1 MYSKAATASSS
12 VALART
18 VASVSSTGRRA
29 LSQSV
34 VGQSDVYTTHNFIN
48 GKFVESATNDFYELR
63 SPATNEVLT
72 RVPLST
78 PAEMNAAVEGAQA
91 AFDSWQHSSVMTRQS
106 VMFNLARLLRENQS
120 EIAKNITKEQGKT
133 LPDAEG
139 DVLRGIQVVEYAC
152 GIPSLLMGETS
163 SPVAQDMDIH
173 SYRIPLGV
181 TGGICPF
188 NFPAMIPL
196 WMFPMAIATGNTMV
210 LKPSERDPGAT
221 MMMAQLAQDAGVP
234 DGCLQ
239 IIQGTADVVN
249 FICDEPAIKAISF
262 VGSDHAGKHIY
273 DRGCANG
280 KRVQSNMG
288 AKNHGVIMPDANKK
302 ATLNQLVG
310 AAFGAAG
317 QRCMALPHGIFV
329 GDAQEWIEDLVD
341 MAKNLKVNEGTVP
354 GTDIGPMISPEA
366 KERAAA
372 IVEKGVEQGAT
383 LVLDGRHAQVDGY
396 PNGNWFGP
404 TILSDV
410 TEGMQCYEEEIFAPV
425 FTCSKADTLD
435 DAIAMINRNRYG
447 NGTALFTNS
456 GAVARKFTHEVE
468 AGQIGINVPI
478 PVPLPHFS
486 FTGNKGSILG
496 DLNFYG
502 KAGVHFYT
510 QLKTVTSLWRGTDA
524 ETLSAQ
530 TIMPTMK

>member
-1 MYSKAATASSS
+1 M
-12 VALART
+12 
-18 VASVSSTGRRA
+18 
-29 LSQSV
+29 
-34 VGQSDVYTTHNFIN
+34 
-48 GKFVESATNDFYELR
+48 
-63 SPATNEVLT
+63 
-72 RVPLST
+72 PLST
-78 PAEMNAAVEGAQA
+78 AAEMNAAVEGAQA
-91 AFDSWQHSSVMTRQS
+91 AFESWKHSSVMTRQS

-329 GDAQEWIEDLVD
+329 GDAKEWIDDLVD

-372 IVEKGVEQGAT
+372 VVEKGVEQGE
-383 LVLDGRHAQVDGY
+383 LRKR
-396 PNGNWFGP
+396 
-404 TILSDV
+404 SS
-410 TEGMQCYEEEIFAPV
+410 TEA
-425 FTCSKADTLD
+425 
-435 DAIAMINRNRYG
+435 
-447 NGTALFTNS
+447 
-456 GAVARKFTHEVE
+456 
-468 AGQIGINVPI
+468 
-478 PVPLPHFS
+478 
-486 FTGNKGSILG
+486 
-496 DLNFYG
+496 
-502 KAGVHFYT
+502 
-510 QLKTVTSLWRGTDA
+510 
-524 ETLSAQ
+524 
-530 TIMPTMK
+530 